1 MYYYFFNSKIV
12 KFILTK
18 ILFLLI
24 INYLQNYLN
33 VFSILLAAATKLI
46 KYKSK
51 YIIYFN
57 LVFL

>member
-12 KFILTK
+12 KFILIK

-24 INYLQNYLN
+24 INYLQNDLN
-33 VFSILLAAATKLI
+33 IFSILLAAKLI

-57 LVFL
+57 FVFLEK